1 LGNDQHT
8 KSRPTIQRKRPTTRQ
23 GFHLS
28 SLGIGDCGLLI
39 GEMVLRHGVM
49 RKCIKKLSE
58 NAKSFLAAYLRM
70 KSPFRNPN
78 SVCSYRLFP
87 IKSTTFAFLHDLFPR
102 RQICEKKCLQ
112 ISILQGILPPNI
124 VKDSTKSAQPNV
136 FLSPS
141 QRGGAQPEAES
152 CMRGVALEDA
162 SCLSLFLNELSGL
175 AKRKPAVSCTGI
187 VEGLADLRSREWI
200 FPAT

>member
-1 LGNDQHT
+1 MMGKEGRSLALINQPVCQQDVRPPGQRKKPIPHHLYAGKKENLGNDQRS
-8 KSRPTIQRKRPTTRQ
+8 KSCPTVKRKGPTTRQ

-70 KSPFRNPN
+70 KSPLRNPN

-87 IKSTTFAFLHDLFPR
+87 IKSTTFALLHDLFPR
-102 RQICEKKCLQ
+102 
-112 ISILQGILPPNI
+112 
-124 VKDSTKSAQPNV
+124 
-136 FLSPS
+136 
-141 QRGGAQPEAES
+141 
-152 CMRGVALEDA
+152 
-162 SCLSLFLNELSGL
+162 
-175 AKRKPAVSCTGI
+175 
-187 VEGLADLRSREWI
+187 
-200 FPAT
+200 

>member
-1 LGNDQHT
+1 LT
-8 KSRPTIQRKRPTTRQ
+8 
-23 GFHLS
+23 
-28 SLGIGDCGLLI
+28 
-39 GEMVLRHGVM
+39 
-49 RKCIKKLSE
+49 
-58 NAKSFLAAYLRM
+58 
-70 KSPFRNPN
+70 
-78 SVCSYRLFP
+78 CSYLFFC

-112 ISILQGILPPNI
+112 ISILQVILPRNI

-136 FLSPS
+136 FLFPS

-187 VEGLADLRSREWI
+187 LQLEQIFTNIGRGRTDLCFCTEVVRRLNPVKSTFRKSARVLTVFAEMDI
-200 FPAT
+200 H